1 MWDPNQGRYVVGSC
15 LLDVINTL
23 RKGDYA
29 EGSSGLLLNERAF
42 LENSLERGWL
52 CILES

>member
-1 MWDPNQGRYVVGSC
+1 MWDPNQGRYVGSC

-29 EGSSGLLLNERAF
+29 EGSSGLLLNESFPLKQPGKGVAVHP
-42 LENSLERGWL
+42 G
-52 CILES
+52 IIK